1 MDKTSVKKSAN
12 KWHNNLIPWAK
23 DPRTITNES
32 KSAWRD
38 RRRNAMKMMDLLLEY
53 QSMTKDELQNLASNP
68 NSTMLELLMVKY
80 ITWWMKDTRL
90 LVDYMDRHVPKAPQK
105 MELTWEDWW
114 AIQIDYSKLTNEQ
127 LQEEMNKLLSPWK

>member
-1 MDKTSVKKSAN
+1 METSKKKSSN
-12 KWHNNLIPWAK
+12 GWKSNLIPWAK
-23 DPRTITNES
+23 DPRTITSES
-32 KSAWRD
+32 KKAGRD
-38 RRRNAMKMMDLLLEY
+38 RRRNAMKMMNLLLEY
-53 QSMTKDELQNLASNP
+53 QSMTKEELQNLAKNP